1 MKKSMFT
8 VLAIFV
14 AAVFTFAQ
22 GQTVDEILAKH
33 FKAIGQEKLMDAK
46 SVSMKG
52 KISQMGMEMP
62 MEMKMKKSGEFLV
75 TVEMQG
81 QKMIQAFDG
90 EKGWMIAPWMSAD
103 PMELTG
109 EQLEQAKGQANLEGE
124 LYDYQKK
131 GSTAEFKGK
140 VNLDG
145 KDAFRLRLT
154 TSDGNEK
161 DYFID
166 ANTFYITKV
175 KTTISAQGQTVDIEQ
190 IMSDNKTIDGVTM
203 PMKIESKSPMG
214 STSIITD
221 EVKFNENFDPSI
233 FKQPAK

>member
-8 VLAIFV
+8 VLAVLV
-14 AAVFTFAQ
+14 AAVFTLAQ
-22 GQTVDEILAKH
+22 AQTVDEILDKH
-33 FKAIGQEKLMDAK
+33 FKAVGQKKLMDAE
-46 SVSMKG
+46 SISMKA

-62 MEMKMKKSGEFLV
+62 MEMKMMKSGEFLV

-90 EKGWMIAPWMSAD
+90 ERGWMIAPWMSPD

-124 LYDYQKK
+124 LYNYEKK

-145 KDAFRLRLT
+145 QDLYRIQLT

-166 ANTFYITKV
+166 TNSYYITKV
-175 KTTISAQGQTVDIEQ
+175 KSTVSAQGQTVDIEQ
-190 IMSDNKTIDGVTM
+190 NMGDYKTIDGVAM
-203 PMKIESKSPMG
+203 AMKIESKSPMG
-214 STSIITD
+214 NTSIATE
-221 EVKFNENFDPSI
+221 EVKFNESFDPAI

>member
-8 VLAIFV
+8 VLAVLV
-14 AAVFTFAQ
+14 AAVFTLAQ
-22 GQTVDEILAKH
+22 AQTVDEILDKH
-33 FKAIGQEKLMDAK
+33 FKAVGQKKLMDAE
-46 SVSMKG
+46 SISMKA

-62 MEMKMKKSGEFLV
+62 MEMKMMKSGEFLV

-90 EKGWMIAPWMSAD
+90 ERGWMIAPWMSPD

-124 LYDYQKK
+124 LYNYEKK

-145 KDAFRLRLT
+145 QDLYRIQLT

-166 ANTFYITKV
+166 TNSYYITKV
-175 KTTISAQGQTVDIEQ
+175 KSTVSAQGQTVDIEQ
-190 IMSDNKTIDGVTM
+190 NMSDYKTIDGVAM
-203 PMKIESKSPMG
+203 AMKIESKSPMG
-214 STSIITD
+214 NTSIATE
-221 EVKFNENFDPSI
+221 EVKFNESFDPAI

>member
-1 MKKSMFT
+1 MKKSTFT
-8 VLAIFV
+8 VLAILI
-14 AAVFTFAQ
+14 AAVFTLAQ
-22 GQTVDEILAKH
+22 AQTVDEIFDKH
-33 FKAIGQEKLMDAK
+33 FKAVGQEKLMDAK
-46 SVSMKG
+46 SISMKG
-52 KISQMGMEMP
+52 KISQMGMEMK
-62 MEMKMKKSGEFLV
+62 MEMKMKKSGEFMV

-109 EQLEQAKGQANLEGE
+109 EQLEQAKSQANLEGE

-145 KDAFRLRLT
+145 KDVYRIKLT
-154 TSDGNEK
+154 TDDGNEK

-166 ANTFYITKV
+166 ATSYYVTKV
-175 KTTISAQGQTVDIEQ
+175 KSTISAQGQTVDIEQ
-190 IMSDNKTIDGVTM
+190 IMSDYKTIGGVTM
-203 PMKIESKSPMG
+203 AMKIESKSPMG
-214 STSIITD
+214 STSILME
-221 EVKFNENFDPSI
+221 EVNFNESFDPSI
-233 FKQPAK
+233 FKQPGK

>member
-1 MKKSMFT
+1 MKKSIFT
-8 VLAIFV
+8 ILAILV
-14 AAVFTFAQ
+14 AAVFTLAQ
-22 GQTVDEILAKH
+22 AQTVDEILGKH
-33 FKAIGQEKLMDAK
+33 FKAVGQEKLMDAK
-46 SVSMKG
+46 SFSIKG
-52 KISQMGMEMP
+52 KVSQMGMEMP
-62 MEMKMKKSGEFLV
+62 MEMKVNKSGEFLV
-75 TVEMQG
+75 TIEMQG

-103 PMELTG
+103 PMDLTG
-109 EQLEQAKGQANLEGE
+109 DQLEQAKGQANLEGE

-145 KDAFRLRLT
+145 KDSYRIRLT

-166 ANTFYITKV
+166 ANSYYITKV

-214 STSIITD
+214 STVIITD
-221 EVKFNENFDPSI
+221 EIKFNENFDPSL
-233 FKQPAK
+233 FKQPSK